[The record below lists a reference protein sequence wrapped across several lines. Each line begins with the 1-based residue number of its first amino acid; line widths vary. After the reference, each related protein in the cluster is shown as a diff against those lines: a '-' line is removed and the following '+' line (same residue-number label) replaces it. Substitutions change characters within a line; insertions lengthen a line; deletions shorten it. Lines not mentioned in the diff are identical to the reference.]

1 MKLSSKIIIIFK
13 GYTKIN
19 YFFLSKT
26 KIINIKKFIFIF
38 SFLLYINLIKKF
50 IISQK
55 NNEVSQFQP
64 KYFQMKNK
72 LDFFKLFDIKY
83 LYSFK
88 FNIIKVEYNIEFYES
103 DKNLILPSDLTL
115 YKNLHIFCHIESN
128 NSNVIINS
136 FPDIIENKI
145 FKCTE
150 YFNIY
155 ENIKYGIQILEINE
169 NWEEIN
175 NFIYFFSEEIF
186 NYLSL
191 FNKNDK
197 IFDSLLVNSKYFF
210 DFTKKY
216 INDDSLKL
224 QKSYTQMPKFILKKY
239 LINNDKWIFQNLFN
253 QYFCFCKV
261 LNSIKLK
268 NSQRCKYYF
277 YLNIINK
284 NRNIYL
290 KTDYLFIDF
299 ISNDL
304 SSDDAFPIFKEMFK
318 EKMPVHYLTE
328 SSDIYNQYCSKITKC
343 QTVLLV
349 NMQNYTING
358 DFLEKYLTLF
368 LKLKQ
373 VISGSGVYY
382 DYINNLFY
390 DIEYITL
397 ISVTHG
403 VCYFKYFLYDANRC
417 YGTKRIDKVLIPPS
431 EKILSFAIKY
441 GWNNKDIIKLNLPK
455 WDKYN
460 ERNNSNYN
468 SSNIMYNNNSILIMF
483 TWREVIKNR
492 QISSLYFKNIIKLIL
507 NERLNKKLKEHNTT
521 IYFALHYNIY
531 VKYNFKIDNIKYIQ
545 FIKVNNIMNYIEKSN
560 LFITDFSSI
569 IFDFIY
575 QKKPYIIYIPDSND
589 TLINKIYKKNY
600 CELIQSMK
608 NETIKFENKFF
619 DIDSVINKIMFYL
632 HNNFKLDDKL
642 KIFYDSLNL
651 KQNNNI
657 YEFIKYI
664 KNIN

>member
-1 MKLSSKIIIIFK
+1 MKFSSKIINF
-13 GYTKIN
+13 
-19 YFFLSKT
+19 FFLSKT
-26 KIINIKKFIFIF
+26 KIIIIKKFIFFSIF
-38 SFLLYINLIKKF
+38 SFLLYINSIKIYF
-50 IISQK
+50 INLK
-55 NNEVSQFQP
+55 NNEINQP
-64 KYFQMKNK
+64 KSINFK
-72 LDFFKLFDIKY
+72 LTNNLAFFKLFDIKY

-277 YLNIINK
+277 Y
-284 NRNIYL
+284 
-290 KTDYLFIDF
+290 
-299 ISNDL
+299 
-304 SSDDAFPIFKEMFK
+304 
-318 EKMPVHYLTE
+318 
-328 SSDIYNQYCSKITKC
+328 
-343 QTVLLV
+343 
-349 NMQNYTING
+349 
-358 DFLEKYLTLF
+358 
-368 LKLKQ
+368 
-373 VISGSGVYY
+373 
-382 DYINNLFY
+382 
-390 DIEYITL
+390 
-397 ISVTHG
+397 
-403 VCYFKYFLYDANRC
+403 
-417 YGTKRIDKVLIPPS
+417 
-431 EKILSFAIKY
+431 
-441 GWNNKDIIKLNLPK
+441 
-455 WDKYN
+455 
-460 ERNNSNYN
+460 
-468 SSNIMYNNNSILIMF
+468 
-483 TWREVIKNR
+483 
-492 QISSLYFKNIIKLIL
+492 
-507 NERLNKKLKEHNTT
+507 
-521 IYFALHYNIY
+521 
-531 VKYNFKIDNIKYIQ
+531 
-545 FIKVNNIMNYIEKSN
+545 
-560 LFITDFSSI
+560 
-569 IFDFIY
+569 
-575 QKKPYIIYIPDSND
+575 
-589 TLINKIYKKNY
+589 
-600 CELIQSMK
+600 
-608 NETIKFENKFF
+608 
-619 DIDSVINKIMFYL
+619 
-632 HNNFKLDDKL
+632 
-642 KIFYDSLNL
+642 
-651 KQNNNI
+651 
-657 YEFIKYI
+657 
-664 KNIN
+664 